1 MPEGGFSFPSGHSA
15 GTFVLYLMLAW
26 LLLPYLRPAWRW
38 PVGLAALAVALG
50 VGASRVVLRV
60 HYASDVLAGWLL
72 GLAWMALVICAVEWA
87 QTRVAGRR
95 C

>member
-1 MPEGGFSFPSGHSA
+1 MQ
-15 GTFVLYLMLAW
+15 
-26 LLLPYLRPAWRW
+26 
-38 PVGLAALAVALG
+38 PVAAPQQQRQHG
-50 VGASRVVLRV
+50 NRQRRASRVVLRV

>member
-1 MPEGGFSFPSGHSA
+1 MASETFGLDIARFVEKAKAAPEQ
-15 GTFVLYLMLAW
+15 VV
-26 LLLPYLRPAWRW
+26 RK
-38 PVGLAALAVALG
+38 VGLDL
-50 VGASRVVLRV
+50 ASRVVLRV

-95 C
+95 G